1 MERNANNGRNNQY
14 PIYLVGGPQNAKRVF
29 RKASVGTIGVD
40 ARIVY
45 FENRDG
51 EWVEIAAKDIPPY
64 QPMPEAA
71 RTSHEGRKSHEYRN
85 QD

>member
-1 MERNANNGRNNQY
+1 MAETINTLS
-14 PIYLVGGPQNAKRVF
+14 IFVGGPQNAKRVF

-45 FENRDG
+45 FEKRDG

-64 QPMPEAA
+64 QPMPEAT
-71 RTSHEGRKSHEYRN
+71 RTMS
-85 QD
+85 

>member
-1 MERNANNGRNNQY
+1 MDVPVLPN
-14 PIYLVGGPQNAKRVF
+14 PIHREGTQIMAETINILSIFVGGPQNAKRVF

-51 EWVEIAAKDIPPY
+51 QWVEIAAKDIPPY
-64 QPMPEAA
+64 QPMSEETKTMP
-71 RTSHEGRKSHEYRN
+71 
-85 QD
+85 